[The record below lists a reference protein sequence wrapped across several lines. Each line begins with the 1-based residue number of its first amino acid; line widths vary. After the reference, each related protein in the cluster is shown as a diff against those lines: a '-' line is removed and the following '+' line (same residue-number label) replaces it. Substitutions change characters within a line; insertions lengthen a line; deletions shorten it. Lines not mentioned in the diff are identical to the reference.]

1 MILTVAKPLKSE
13 LIGERLMII
22 GCMIDV
28 EMEIIYV
35 GNLFKKLG

>member
-1 MILTVAKPLKSE
+1 MILTIAKPLKSE
-13 LIGERLMII
+13 LIGEWLMIV